1 MSQKPTYVRP
11 LTIDERIDLRK
22 QLLICAENYFNGL
35 LTTSTTCGICN
46 ALATQT
52 GDDKY
57 YEIMEYLL
65 SELFMEHT
73 IMLGDYT
80 NTPAEWEGRA
90 YMCLFLAEYLQDTIE
105 GRTYE
110 VIAAKKPWYK
120 FW

>member
-1 MSQKPTYVRP
+1 MSQKPPYARP
-11 LTIDERIDLRK
+11 LTIDDRIDLRN
-22 QLLICAENYFNGL
+22 QLLICAENYFNDNS
-35 LTTSTTCGICN
+35 TVTTCGICN

-52 GDDKY
+52 GESIYYDK
-57 YEIMEYLL
+57 MEQLL
-65 SELFMEHT
+65 SELFMEQT
-73 IMLGDYT
+73 LMLGDYT

>member
-1 MSQKPTYVRP
+1 MSQKPPYPRP
-11 LTIDERIDLRK
+11 LTTAERIDLRQ
-22 QLLICAENYFNGL
+22 QLLICAENYFDGI
-35 LTTSTTCGICN
+35 LTASTTCGICN
-46 ALATQT
+46 ALSTQT
-52 GDDKY
+52 GEYKY
-57 YEIMEYLL
+57 YEMMGYLL
-65 SELFMEHT
+65 SELFKECT
-73 IMLGDYT
+73 TMLGEYT

>member
-1 MSQKPTYVRP
+1 MSQKPPYLRP
-11 LTIDERIDLRK
+11 LTTAERIDLRN
-22 QLLICAENYFNGL
+22 QLLICSENYFDGI
-35 LTTSTTCGICN
+35 LTVSTTCGICN

-52 GDDKY
+52 GESIYYDK
-57 YEIMEYLL
+57 MEQLL

-73 IMLGDYT
+73 LMLGDYT
-80 NTPAEWEGRA
+80 NTPEEWEGRA

-110 VIAAKKPWYK
+110 VIAAKKPWYI